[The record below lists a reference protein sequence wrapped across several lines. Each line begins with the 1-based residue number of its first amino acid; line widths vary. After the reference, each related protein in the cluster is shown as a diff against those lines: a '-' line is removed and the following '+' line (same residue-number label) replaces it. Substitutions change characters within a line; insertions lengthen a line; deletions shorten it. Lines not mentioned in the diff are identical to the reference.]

1 MRKNYAN
8 LEGTILE
15 SRTEQAVPQKWGTV
29 KKSIEPE
36 ERTWKFYERMLAEG
50 KRAQGYR
57 YYPGNVNKESSA
69 VKSLM
74 REFTPSQME
83 GVIRFLLSD
92 AQTFTPPEYVGLHL
106 LMGAWKNT
114 VIPAAITWMEKGEM
128 PKKRAEKN
136 DMPREFKSN
145 AGKGITIS

>member
-15 SRTEQAVPQKWGTV
+15 ARTEQPVPQKWGTV
-29 KKSIEPE
+29 KKPIEPE

-50 KRAQGYR
+50 KRAQGYK

-74 REFTPSQME
+74 REYTPSQME
-83 GVIRFLLSD
+83 GIINFLLSD
-92 AQTFTPPEYVGLHL
+92 AQTFTPPDCVGLHL
-106 LMGAWKNT
+106 LMGGWKNN
-114 VIPAAITWMEKGEM
+114 VIPAALAWIERREM
-128 PKKRAEKN
+128 PKKRVEKN
-136 DMPREFKSN
+136 NMPREYERT
-145 AGKGITIS
+145 GKGITIS